1 MQALLDGDDA
11 STKRAGHIEARV
23 WQTFQAL
30 PKNEIGRLS
39 PRGVRYL
46 VHNYFMKEHGWLIQ
60 GLDPHGNRAD
70 VSEIHEVNILQDK
83 APALVESL
91 LEARRSNH
99 GLSLTDVVTMI
110 TALERLIFDES
121 LSLLRASYIF
131 NDQSMLG
138 TVGQSNLLV
147 VKKSFLFLYI
157 YIYMYV
163 IYIYICNIYT
173 LYLHDFRPYLGC
185 RSTMSTVI
193 IISFFRVVFMQKG
206 DVHEILTSYLLLFQL
221 PGFADDDF

>member
-60 GLDPHGNRAD
+60 GLDPHGNQAD

-147 VKKSFLFLYI
+147 VSKNILILI
-157 YIYMYV
+157 YIYACN
-163 IYIYICNIYT
+163 IYIC
-173 LYLHDFRPYLGC
+173 
-185 RSTMSTVI
+185 V
-193 IISFFRVVFMQKG
+193 
-206 DVHEILTSYLLLFQL
+206 
-221 PGFADDDF
+221 

>member
-157 YIYMYV
+157 YV
-163 IYIYICNIYT
+163 CNIYICVIYIYT

>member
-157 YIYMYV
+157 YV
-163 IYIYICNIYT
+163 CNIYIY
-173 LYLHDFRPYLGC
+173 
-185 RSTMSTVI
+185 V
-193 IISFFRVVFMQKG
+193 
-206 DVHEILTSYLLLFQL
+206 
-221 PGFADDDF
+221 